1 MKTAT
6 LESATHPR
14 PAGRESVTQALIDA
28 TIELIIEQGTA
39 VSVREIAARA
49 DVNHGLI
56 HAYFGSKDA
65 LIIAAVDHVNRR
77 ASTGVDT
84 SGFPKPDLA
93 GQRGGELAKVI
104 ARMRLD
110 KNQDLFT
117 SHPVAGRWVEAILAN
132 QPDVDE
138 TEAKTMVATAST
150 LALGWPVFADH
161 ICEILE
167 LDDDQRFALNNH
179 IDTVVSQLGGIPQ

>member
-1 MKTAT
+1 MTETSTDA
-6 LESATHPR
+6 AAR
-14 PAGRESVTQALIDA
+14 PAGRESVKQALIDA
-28 TIELIIEQGTA
+28 TIDLIIEQGTA

-56 HAYFGSKDA
+56 HTYFGSKDA
-65 LIIAAVDHVNRR
+65 LIIAAVDLVNQR
-77 ASTGVDT
+77 ASEGIDE
-84 SGFPKPDLA
+84 SGFPKPGLA
-93 GQRGGELAKVI
+93 GRRAGELAKII

-110 KNQDLFT
+110 QNQDLFT
-117 SHPVAGRWVEAILAN
+117 SHPISNRWVDAILTT

-138 TEAKTMVATAST
+138 LEAKAMVATAST

-167 LDDDQRFALNNH
+167 LDDAQRAAVNDR
-179 IDTVVSQLGGIPQ
+179 IDAIVSDLGGLPG